1 MVEAPR
7 EMAAVSADTSMAG
20 ALRALADALDE
31 IPALSMIIGGIAVI
45 AAGVPRETIDIDATI
60 LGRTSDLELVLEAL
74 ARQQIVPRI
83 ADAIR
88 FAQERQLLLLVHEPS
103 GVTME
108 ISFAWLP
115 FEEEALSRAVMTD
128 FSGVSLRVAIP
139 EDLIVYKAA
148 AWRDRD
154 RSDIERLLT
163 LHGDRID
170 LDRVRRLIV
179 EIAAVLEDP
188 GRVVQFDAI
197 VARSRSTG

>member
-1 MVEAPR
+1 
-7 EMAAVSADTSMAG
+7 MAAVSADTSMAG
-20 ALRALADALDE
+20 ALRALAAALDE

-60 LGRTSDLELVLEAL
+60 LGRTSDLALVLEAL

-83 ADAIR
+83 ADATR
-88 FAQERQLLLLVHEPS
+88 FAQERQLLLLRHEPS

-115 FEEEALSRAVMTD
+115 FEEEALSRAVTTD

-139 EDLIVYKAA
+139 EDLIVYKAT

-163 LHGDRID
+163 LHGDQID

-188 GRVVQFDAI
+188 ERVRQFDAI
-197 VARSRSTG
+197 VARFRSIG